1 MQQAE
6 QMAAG
11 LLWQFFILH
20 VVSPHPLPMPGVSG
34 LSTFISFPAK
44 GELAAESSLLHCSN
58 PVLYSHD
65 IKIRRVRC
73 GCATTDFWS
82 LRLYKSYVLHPWLA
96 TTRLYESTARS
107 MEQHTALVPG
117 CTDFTLH
124 VESSGGP
131 QQRSSNTSDSCLVSS
146 YIFHCNF
153 PSWTQTG
160 VSFCIPGTR
169 EALKLGATFKQYR

>member
-1 MQQAE
+1 
-6 QMAAG
+6 MA
-11 LLWQFFILH
+11 ILH
-20 VVSPHPLPMPGVSG
+20 PLCSASSSSPHARGARAVHVCQLPCRGGAGSR
-34 LSTFISFPAK
+34 
-44 GELAAESSLLHCSN
+44 ELTASLLQS
-58 PVLYSHD
+58 
-65 IKIRRVRC
+65 
-73 GCATTDFWS
+73 CALQPQHQYKERKMWMCNNWS
-82 LRLYKSYVLHPWLA
+82 LRLYKSHVPHPWLP

-117 CTDFTLH
+117 CTGSTLQ

-131 QQRSSNTSDSCLVSS
+131 QQRSSNTSDSCLISS

-160 VSFCIPGTR
+160 VSFCIPGAR